1 MKPLDSPHRLYYAVP
16 DGGNS
21 PKLMPA
27 TVHKR
32 LTLETGPLMRVSIA
46 PRRWPGLPRGLLL
59 ALLLVAL
66 AACAGDSYPQSTL
79 HPKGDFAEIVD
90 GLFRT
95 TVWWA
100 TVVFIGAEGAL
111 LYAIFRFRGSPDDP
125 EPKPNHGNTL
135 VEIIWTV
142 IPAVVLAIVAVPTVK
157 VIFETARVPTS
168 SPDGSAPLKVEV
180 IGHQWW
186 WEFRYPDLGIVTA
199 NELHVPLGRTI
210 DLRMKSADVIHSF
223 WIPQFAGKRDVF
235 PNRETR
241 LWFTATETGA
251 YPAACAEFCGL
262 QHARMAFYVMVTPP
276 EEFATW
282 QAVRQAD
289 SAAAAIRPVPAPVP
303 DSTGAV
309 AVAAPIDPL
318 VAQGKQLLLTK
329 GCIGCH
335 QMGSAGAMTTLQ
347 GPNLGGIGRR
357 TMIAS
362 GWLENTDEN
371 LAAWIKDPGAI
382 KHGVAMAGKYQITDA
397 EVKAVVAYLRTRQ

>member
-1 MKPLDSPHRLYYAVP
+1 
-16 DGGNS
+16 
-21 PKLMPA
+21 
-27 TVHKR
+27 
-32 LTLETGPLMRVSIA
+32 MRVSLA
-46 PRRWPGLPRGLLL
+46 PRRWPRLPRGLLL

-66 AACAGDSYPQSTL
+66 AACAGDSYPQSSI

-90 GLFRT
+90 GLFQT

-100 TVVFIGAEGAL
+100 TIVFIGAEGAL
-111 LYAIFRFRGSPDDP
+111 LFAIFRFRGSPDDP
-125 EPKPNHGNTL
+125 DPKQNHGNTL

-157 VIFETARVPTS
+157 TIFDTARVPTS

-180 IGHQWW
+180 VGHQWW
-186 WEFRYPDLGIVTA
+186 WEFRYPELGIVTA

-251 YPAACAEFCGL
+251 YPGACAEFCGL
-262 QHARMAFYVMVTPP
+262 QHARMDFYVMVTSPD
-276 EEFATW
+276 EFAAW
-282 QAVRQAD
+282 QTVRQAD
-289 SAAAAIRPVPAPVP
+289 TAAAAIRPTPAPAP
-303 DSTGAV
+303 DSTGAI
-309 AVAAPIDPL
+309 AAAPSIDPL
-318 VAQGKQLLLTK
+318 VAQGKQLILTK
-329 GCIGCH
+329 GCVGCH
-335 QMGSAGAMTTLQ
+335 AMGSAGAMTTLQ

-357 TMIAS
+357 TMIAA
-362 GWLENTDEN
+362 GWFENTDEN

-382 KHGVAMAGKYQITDA
+382 KHGVTMAGKYQITDA
-397 EVKAVVAYLRTRQ
+397 EAKAVVAYLRTRQ